1 MPFSSYGIVI
11 IETRLMLCCMLCG
24 VVILYRIAE
33 LVGFWP
39 VDLNSFK
46 LNLAWQSDSAKG
58 YLVNVQSEI

>member
-1 MPFSSYGIVI
+1 
-11 IETRLMLCCMLCG
+11 MLCCMLCG